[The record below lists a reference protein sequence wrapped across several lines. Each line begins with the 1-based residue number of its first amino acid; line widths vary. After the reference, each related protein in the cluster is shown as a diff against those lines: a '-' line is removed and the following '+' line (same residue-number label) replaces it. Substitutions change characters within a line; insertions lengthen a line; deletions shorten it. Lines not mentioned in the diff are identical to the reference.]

1 MSDPRWHDGFMSS
14 ATASDDAP
22 AVSRDE
28 RLLELYERLAELS
41 GQRNA
46 IDGQIVEI
54 VAEIDRDGLWAGTG
68 GLKSVKALVAWR
80 LGMSDTT
87 AGNVAAI
94 ADRYEEFPRCT
105 AEMREG
111 RLSLDQVGGDR
122 PAGR

>member
-1 MSDPRWHDGFMSS
+1 MASV
-14 ATASDDAP
+14 TASDDAS
-22 AVSRDE
+22 AVSRGD
-28 RLLELYERLAELS
+28 RLLELYGRLAELS

-80 LGMSDTT
+80 LGGMSDTT

-105 AEMREG
+105 TEMRAGG

-122 PAGR
+122 PAGRRRL